1 MTTGEKHVSQ
11 WIFGVGLAATFAAG
25 GCNNVGSCPSAE
37 AITPGG
43 SCSGESL
50 ECAYTLQTASPA
62 CDGLIVEGGLA
73 TSCVCTKST
82 WTCPAPVSCPDAGAD
97 DGGSQDAAG
106 DGGATSSDGNGGDG
120 IFEHGD

>member
-1 MTTGEKHVSQ
+1 MTSSEKHMSQ
-11 WIFGVGLAATFAAG
+11 WISAGVLAATFAAG

-62 CDGLIVEGGLA
+62 CDGMIVEGGIA
-73 TSCVCTKST
+73 TSCVCTNGS
-82 WTCPAPVSCPDAGAD
+82 WMCPAPVSCPDAGVD
-97 DGGSQDAAG
+97 DSGSQDAAG
-106 DGGATSSDGNGGDG
+106 DAGSTSSDSAGGDG
-120 IFEHGD
+120 G